1 MERFYEPIYV
11 IYWSTIY
18 INSLM
23 LLIILITYIIVGGH
37 ITGVQ
42 ISKTDSTI
50 FESLFQIW
58 MSIDQLHVFT
68 LLIWRFHFRLVVIVP
83 LFSVLQY
90 ESEIRV
96 LREKIATKRQHLQQN
111 SMKKESFHSRS
122 VLLIS
127 TNEKAEQELINNRLA
142 VFIKSSFQSLAK
154 WCYCWSCDQNTISF
168 IPHYF

>member
-1 MERFYEPIYV
+1 M
-11 IYWSTIY
+11 
-18 INSLM
+18 
-23 LLIILITYIIVGGH
+23 
-37 ITGVQ
+37 
-42 ISKTDSTI
+42 
-50 FESLFQIW
+50 
-58 MSIDQLHVFT
+58 
-68 LLIWRFHFRLVVIVP
+68 VIVP

-154 WCYCWSCDQNTISF
+154 
-168 IPHYF
+168 